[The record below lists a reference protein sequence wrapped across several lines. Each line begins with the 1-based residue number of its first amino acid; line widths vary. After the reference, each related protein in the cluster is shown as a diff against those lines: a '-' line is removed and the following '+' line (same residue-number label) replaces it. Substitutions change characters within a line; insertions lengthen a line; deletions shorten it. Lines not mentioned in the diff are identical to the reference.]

1 MTNKVRKAATIVV
14 DIIVLL
20 MVGGGAVAKIIKVPK
35 IVSDFT
41 KLGVGDYTQMLGF
54 TELILLGLLLYPKTM
69 RFGYFLM
76 CGYFGGAIATHLS
89 HADNP
94 FLPVPPL
101 LFATISVILRD
112 RKFFTPTSG
121 EFINY

>member
-1 MTNKVRKAATIVV
+1 MTNKTRKITTIVADV
-14 DIIVLL
+14 IVLM

-35 IVSDFT
+35 VLSDFT
-41 KLGVGDYTQMLGF
+41 KLGVGEYTQILGF

-69 RFGYFLM
+69 RFSYFLI

-94 FLPVPPL
+94 VSPIVPL
-101 LFATISVILRD
+101 LVVTLSVVLRD
-112 RKFFTPTSG
+112 RKFFAP
-121 EFINY
+121 